1 MSIFTGT
8 MAVSSFVSK
17 PRRYAD
23 GGLMPMQGAPALV
36 APACLPVGGAP
47 GPETR
52 GPLQN
57 GGGDPGAQLQAAAT
71 QYTQTKNLSSPC
83 RLPTW

>member
-1 MSIFTGT
+1 MLIFTGT
-8 MAVSSFVSK
+8 MAVPSFVSK
-17 PRRYAD
+17 SRRYAD
-23 GGLMPMQGAPALV
+23 GGPMSMQGAPALG
-36 APACLPVGGAP
+36 APTGLPMGGAP
-47 GPETR
+47 GPETG
-52 GPLQN
+52 GPLLD